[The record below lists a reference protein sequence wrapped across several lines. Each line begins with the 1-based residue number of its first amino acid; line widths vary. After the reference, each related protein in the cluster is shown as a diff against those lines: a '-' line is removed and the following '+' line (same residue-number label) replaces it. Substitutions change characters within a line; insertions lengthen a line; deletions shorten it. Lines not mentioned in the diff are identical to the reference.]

1 MGKQI
6 NFYMSKVT
14 QGDFIEFL
22 KQNNFLF
29 LTRNS
34 AVIDDI
40 SFDDISTVYL
50 YKQDYENIIRHQSD
64 VIDLDIIKSS
74 IIEFSKTRILK
85 EEKKILRGRLWIST
99 QYDDDEDNMIIRK
112 EELIIKDYQRLV
124 RWIKKNVPYQNIQKG
139 KYYVKEY
146 ASDELVA
153 LQDEGF
159 ALTL

>member
-6 NFYMSKVT
+6 NFYMSKTT
-14 QGDFIEFL
+14 QRDFVEFL

-29 LTRNS
+29 LNRDS

-40 SFDDISTVYL
+40 SFDNISTVYL
-50 YKQDYENIIRHQSD
+50 YKRDYGNIIRHQSD
-64 VIDLDIIKSS
+64 IKDLDIIKSS

-85 EEKKILRGRLWIST
+85 EKKKILRGRLWIST
-99 QYDDDEDNMIIRK
+99 QYYDENNMIIKK
-112 EELIIKDYQRLV
+112 EGVIIKDYQRLV

-139 KYYVKEY
+139 EYYVKEY